1 MTAFGLHP
9 RSYPVPSVDHRPR
22 ADVIPIG
29 GRTTTTG
36 PVLVSLAQAATALP
50 VSTKVL
56 WVEYLTLGGS
66 LDLDWFCAH
75 LDSPAAPSP
84 RSTRSSW
91 RPSPSSSRPRA
102 CRCGWPE
109 HDSGRPPRGGW
120 PAVAGAGSADQRS
133 IAS

>member
-9 RSYPVPSVDHRPR
+9 RSDPAPSVDHRPR
-22 ADVIPIG
+22 AVVIPIG

-75 LDSPAAPSP
+75 LDSP
-84 RSTRSSW
+84 
-91 RPSPSSSRPRA
+91 
-102 CRCGWPE
+102 
-109 HDSGRPPRGGW
+109 
-120 PAVAGAGSADQRS
+120 GSAQPEEHAIVVETVTEF
-133 IAS
+133 IAAEGLPLRVA